1 MANKK
6 SDLQLCK
13 IFLLLIFCLLF
24 TAESRASAF
33 KFLLVTDKVATFSQQ
48 ISYNLG
54 KALADAS
61 VPFDILDREDI
72 PAFTSDRLAGYKA
85 VVFMAEE
92 VSAYIFADDLLKYV
106 TNGGVVCLAFHDYNN
121 EWLEQIGVSPANAGN
136 REYLE
141 LHGFSSVGPV
151 FKDINLEV
159 SSDESTTSALNLRF
173 SKEWQTQIK
182 YQDPEMP
189 LLCERQYGQGHFI
202 FWNTSLLSHK
212 PFRGLFLFSLFR
224 KFNLAAFSVLNT
236 YLFHLDDSPPP
247 GYGLKE
253 GPVAR
258 DLKMTDKQ
266 FHLRVWQKSFLPM
279 LDEFKITPTHF
290 LCMRYDAIMEAPFP
304 EEIDR
309 EPFFSDFSKEL
320 KSRGHE
326 FGFHGYNHQSLTLGA
341 SPSTPWKSSESMKAS
356 NAAASKIWQNYDLPP
371 TLVYVPP
378 NNVVD
383 KAGKQSVLDGFPT
396 IRVIS
401 RLYNDSG
408 EYRPPQRSGF
418 LIGPENDHRNSEM
431 MKNIFSMYA
440 SRKAKS
446 GNSAAM
452 MFAGDEFGFDPE
464 IPQILNLPRLSSGHN
479 PDGYSRL
486 QILNGI
492 MTHGAII
499 HFLHPD
505 DIYDPG
511 RREDTW
517 EKTLLAARRTLLFF
531 ERAAGHLKKN
541 TTSRYLRDFRRYVYA
556 KTAINSEDNQTLQI
570 IPDGRDYY
578 YLFVGPNQ
586 KPKLENAEII
596 SEIEPGRLFLIKA
609 QSPARISLQ

>member
-1 MANKK
+1 MANK
-6 SDLQLCK
+6 LRNLHLCK
-13 IFLLLIFCLLF
+13 ISLFFIFCLLF

-33 KFLLVTDKVATFSQQ
+33 KLLLVTDKVATFSQQ

-54 KALADAS
+54 KALSDAS
-61 VPFDILDREDI
+61 VQFDILDREQI
-72 PAFTSDRLAGYKA
+72 PAFTSDKLADYKA
-85 VVFMAEE
+85 VVFMAEN

-121 EWLEQIGVSPANAGN
+121 EWLEQIGVSPAVAGN
-136 REYLE
+136 LEYLE
-141 LHGFSSVGPV
+141 LNGFSSVEPI
-151 FKDINLEV
+151 FKDINVEV
-159 SSDESTTSALNLRF
+159 STEDFSASALNLRF
-173 SKEWQTQIK
+173 SKEWRTLIK
-182 YQDPEMP
+182 YRDPELPM
-189 LLCERQYGQGHFI
+189 LCDRQFGQGHFI
-202 FWNTSLLSHK
+202 FWNTSLLSQK
-212 PFRGLFLFSLFR
+212 PLRGLFLFSLFR
-224 KFNLAAFSVLNT
+224 KFDLAAFSVLNT
-236 YLFHLDDSPPP
+236 FLFHLDDSPPP

-279 LDEFKITPTHF
+279 LEEFKITPTHF
-290 LCMRYDAIMEAPFP
+290 LCMRYDGKIEGPFP

-309 EPFFSDFSKEL
+309 EPFFSDYLKEL

-326 FGFHGYNHQSLTLGA
+326 FGYHGYNHQSLSMGA
-341 SPSTPWKSSESMKAS
+341 SPSTPWKSSESMKSS
-356 NAAASKIWQNYDLPP
+356 NAAAWKIWQNYDLPP
-371 TLVYVPP
+371 TMVYVPP
-378 NNVVD
+378 NNVID

-408 EYRPPQRSGF
+408 EFRPPQRSGF
-418 LIGPENDHRNSEM
+418 LIGPENDNFNSEM

-446 GNSAAM
+446 GNSAAHF
-452 MFAGDEFGFDPE
+452 FAGDEFGFDPE
-464 IPQILNLPRLSSGHN
+464 IPQILNLPRLSFGHN
-479 PDGYSRL
+479 PDGFNRL
-486 QILNGI
+486 QMLNGV
-492 MTHGAII
+492 MSHGAII

-517 EKTLLAARRTLLFF
+517 EKTLLSARRTLLFF

-541 TTSRYLRDFRRYVYA
+541 TTGSYLRDFRRYIYA
-556 KTAINSEDNQTLQI
+556 KTIISNEENKTLQI

-586 KPKLENAEII
+586 KPKLENAEIM
-596 SEIEPGRLFLIKA
+596 SEIEPGRVFLIKA
-609 QSPARISLQ
+609 QSNARISLQ